1 MFMLE
6 RRLLLFMTFNKF
18 DNVIGRKRCAQP
30 SCSGQSQRRG
40 ESLTHTPESANWPL
54 YDGLGCRRHS
64 LGGLENSLTF
74 VRASTSECLQHH
86 RTRTWLSRH
95 FITLPI
101 ALAEESRTLELDREG
116 SYRAL

>member
-6 RRLLLFMTFNKF
+6 KRLLLFMTFNKF

-54 YDGLGCRRHS
+54 YDGLGCRRHGS
-64 LGGLENSLTF
+64 WRVGELSYI
-74 VRASTSECLQHH
+74 RASTSECLQHH

-116 SYRAL
+116 SHRAL